1 MSHKTGGTDFG
12 VDDQGVGDLVA
23 SLGEVDSL
31 TEAFHTDA
39 FPAVV
44 LAPVWRRMLATG
56 VVVGPQWMR
65 LDRAEVVLVDA
76 NVLELRVPVGTTFG
90 ELVKSVSVFIEALAE
105 GDLAKQVADEAGRLA
120 AALEVADSNQYFAE
134 GPGQKPHN

>member
-1 MSHKTGGTDFG
+1 
-12 VDDQGVGDLVA
+12 
-23 SLGEVDSL
+23 
-31 TEAFHTDA
+31 
-39 FPAVV
+39 
-44 LAPVWRRMLATG
+44 
-56 VVVGPQWMR
+56 
-65 LDRAEVVLVDA
+65 
-76 NVLELRVPVGTTFG
+76 VPVGTTFG